1 VQDVGT
7 IYSRD
12 SGVQTDAFLKAR
24 TRGPQMAMLEK
35 AVGPLDRVN
44 LIQERFKAWREQDYP
59 GIPPP
64 SPANSW

>member
-1 VQDVGT
+1 
-7 IYSRD
+7 
-12 SGVQTDAFLKAR
+12 
-24 TRGPQMAMLEK
+24 MAMLEK

>member
-12 SGVQTDAFLKAR
+12 SGVQTDAFLKVR
-24 TRGPQMAMLEK
+24 TRGPQMAMLEE

-44 LIQERFKAWREQDYP
+44 IIRERVKAWREQDYRTS
-59 GIPPP
+59 PP